1 MAVNEEILLDIKV
14 QNADA
19 LTNIAKLT
27 AANNELKSSAKAL
40 AKDYKDGAI
49 SQDDFAKQSA
59 LISAQ
64 IKENTAGIR
73 ENSKELKTNV
83 ASVAS
88 AADSINGMRARVADL
103 NVAWNSMSASAREG
117 DAGKAIQ
124 KEMASLNESVNVA
137 NKSVNNF
144 KDNVGN
150 YPDAMANMGLA
161 NTKVGKTL
169 DTLGITAESSMKSV
183 GDGVSSMVKTVI
195 TSMKALL
202 ANPIILIVTLI
213 VGAFLALVAVFKD
226 FKPLVDE
233 VEQSMAALGAIFSVL
248 KNTVIAL
255 FTGQKSLSESTKG
268 LGDAMGK
275 AARQA
280 ADLKKAQ
287 QELEDAQDGLDIKNK
302 RDETQIQKLMLQS
315 KNRTLSEKERI
326 ALLDEA
332 QKKSEDIF
340 KRNKAQNDQEVK
352 NAENK
357 IIIGKN
363 LTDKEIAR
371 LRREGSEYA
380 RQLQDKRDISDEEIK
395 TLTAALLKR
404 EDINQQYVG
413 IQEKAQNKIDAL
425 ADAEQ
430 AAREKAE
437 EKAQAAREKRLAAIQ
452 KAHDDEIK
460 KAENLLTLKKTNQ
473 KDLDATL
480 LTDPKYFKE
489 RLTMLEQNAKDEQ
502 AINALKYKKNSDEL
516 KIANANSD
524 KELASGKLALQK
536 QLAEQSIKALD
547 YELQLSK
554 IQNETLLAGQKLT
567 NEQLHKNRIA
577 EIQSTNKEEL
587 AKLKIQLDSKILT
600 ESEYLDAVQL
610 KNAEKNLKIAQDNA
624 DFEASE
630 RERKVQAQSDD
641 YANELSLLQENS
653 DRAVEIKKAQLD
665 AQMQIEISDA
675 QKRGSSVV
683 LVEQKFA
690 VMKKKIDKDVNDAK
704 LDQAKR
710 ITDGIINL
718 FGKTT
723 KAGKAAA
730 SASVAIDTYKGAQA
744 AITGMAGAGPVGWA
758 LGAIEAGV
766 IIAGGAKSISDIWA
780 VNENAASSVSS
791 TASNAAS
798 SATQS
803 AGTTYTNLPT
813 IASMYGS
820 NASQNETAQII
831 AQSAPAPVVSVTE
844 ITNMQNT
851 VQVKE
856 NSKL

>member
-1 MAVNEEILLDIKV
+1 MVVNEEVLLDIKV
-14 QNADA
+14 QNSDA
-19 LTNIAKLT
+19 LANIGKL
-27 AANNELKSSAKAL
+27 ASANKELKDGLSDIKKA
-40 AKDYKDGAI
+40 YKDGELSEAEY
-49 SQDDFAKQSA
+49 AKQSA
-59 LISAQ
+59 VINAQ

-73 ENSKELKTNV
+73 ENSKEIKTNA

-88 AADSINGMRARVADL
+88 ASDSINGMRARVADL
-103 NVAWNSMSASAREG
+103 TGAWNGMSVAAQKS
-117 DAGKAIQ
+117 DAGKQIQ
-124 KEMASLNESVNVA
+124 KELLGLNESINA
-137 NKSVNNF
+137 SNKSIGNF

-150 YPDAMANMGLA
+150 YPTAMGLMGSSTQKA
-161 NTKVGKTL
+161 ASTL
-169 DTLGITAESSMKSV
+169 DNLGITSSKSFKEMSDSV
-183 GDGVSSMVKTVI
+183 GKGVSSIGSSFKV
-195 TSMKALL
+195 LL
-202 ANPIILIVTLI
+202 TNPIFAII
-213 VGAFLALVAVFKD
+213 AALVATFFLLKDAIESSSKATNTLKEATAVFT
-226 FKPLVDE
+226 P
-233 VEQSMAALGAIFSVL
+233 IINIL
-248 KNTVIAL
+248 KNILVGTVQVFLDGFLAISKFTQAL
-255 FTGQKSLSESTKG
+255 FSGADANNKYAKSVA
-268 LGDAMGK
+268 DA
-275 AARQA
+275 
-280 ADLKKAQ
+280 
-287 QELEDAQDGLDIKNK
+287 
-302 RDETQIQKLMLQS
+302 S
-315 KNRTLSEKERI
+315 KVEKERQEI
-326 ALLDEA
+326 AKLNRDLITEEAEGNLKVAKLRDQVTEKDKYSRSQRAGFLNEALKIEKDMSEKKRLIAIKEYNNLVKELRSKDELN
-332 QKKSEDIF
+332 SEEKDQLANAKAKLFNIQTEYYTGIRRMKTQVATF
-340 KRNKAQNDQEVK
+340 NKAEDDAVK
-352 NAENK
+352 AAA
-357 IIIGKN
+357 
-363 LTDKEIAR
+363 DKA
-371 LRREGSEYA
+371 
-380 RQLQDKRDISDEEIK
+380 DE
-395 TLTAALLKR
+395 
-404 EDINQQYVG
+404 
-413 IQEKAQNKIDAL
+413 DA
-425 ADAEQ
+425 
-430 AAREKAE
+430 K
-437 EKAQAAREKRLAAIQ
+437 KAREKRLAAIQ

-536 QLAEQSIKALD
+536 SLADQTVKALD

-567 NEQLHKNRIA
+567 NEQLHKNRIS

-587 AKLKIQLDSKILT
+587 AKLKTQLDAEIIN

-630 RERKVQAQSDD
+630 KERKLQAQSDN

-653 DRAVEIKKAQLD
+653 DRAIEIKKAQLD
-665 AQMQIEISDA
+665 AQMKIELDA
-675 QKRGSSVV
+675 AKTNGANVELIQKKYAKSK
-683 LVEQKFA
+683 QA
-690 VMKKKIDKDVNDAK
+690 IDKTASDAK
-704 LDQAKR
+704 LDQEKR
-710 ITDGIINL
+710 IADGIANL

-766 IIAGGAKSISDIWA
+766 IIAGGVKSISDIWA
-780 VNENAASSVSS
+780 VKEDSASSVSS
-791 TASNAAS
+791 STSTAAS